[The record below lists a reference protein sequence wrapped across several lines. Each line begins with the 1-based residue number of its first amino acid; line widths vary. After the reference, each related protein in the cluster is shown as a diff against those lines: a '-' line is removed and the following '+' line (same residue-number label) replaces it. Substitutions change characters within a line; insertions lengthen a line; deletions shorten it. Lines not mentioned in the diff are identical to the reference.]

1 MFWSSGREKGGRDC
15 RVQNAEQV
23 RHPVYLPPVLSIESL
38 RGTTPESVHR
48 VSAAVVDTGGKLV
61 ARSGDPRFPTFLRS
75 AAKPFQAMPAVI
87 DGAAAQFGVTSEEL
101 AVACASHNS
110 ERRQVAI
117 VRGLLERI
125 GCDESDLAC
134 GSHRSLAVDLGVRL
148 EAERVPG
155 DLEPPSRLASN
166 CSGKHTLMLALARAR
181 GWHTAGYHLPDHPVQ
196 RRCREEMS
204 RWSGIPVDGM
214 VEGTDGCGVVS
225 FCLPLEAMAA
235 AFGRFGVSDEPAAV
249 AVRQAMLAHPDLVAG
264 QHRLCTA
271 VMQAYPGQIVA
282 KVGADGVYG
291 VALPTR
297 GLGLALKVE
306 DGDNRAA
313 MVALIA
319 ILAQLGLSPD
329 PRERLER
336 FAAFPVPNTRG
347 EQVGTVRAHGALAT
361 E

>member
-1 MFWSSGREKGGRDC
+1 MLI
-15 RVQNAEQV
+15 V
-23 RHPVYLPPVLSIESL
+23 ESL

-48 VSAAVVDTGGKLV
+48 VSAAVVDGAGRRV
-61 ARSGDPRFPTFLRS
+61 AWSGDPRFPTFLRS
-75 AAKPFQAMPAVI
+75 AAKPFQAMPAVL
-87 DGAAAQFGVTSEEL
+87 DGAVAQFAVTPEEL

-125 GCDESDLAC
+125 GCAEQDLAC

-148 EAERVPG
+148 EGERVPG
-155 DLEPPSRLASN
+155 DLEAPSRLASN
-166 CSGKHTLMLALARAR
+166 CSGKHTLMLAQARAQ

-196 RRCREEMS
+196 RRCREEMA
-204 RWSGIPVDGM
+204 RWSGIPADRMAEGM
-214 VEGTDGCGVVS
+214 DGCGVVS
-225 FCLPLEAMAA
+225 FCLPLEAMAT
-235 AFGRFGVSDEPAAV
+235 AFGRFGASDDPAA
-249 AVRQAMLAHPDLVAG
+249 RTIREAMLAHPDLVAG

-271 VMQAYPGQIVA
+271 VMQAYPGEIVA

-291 VALPTR
+291 VALPR
-297 GLGLALKVE
+297 LGLGLALKVE

-319 ILAQLGLSPD
+319 ILAQLGLTPD

-336 FAAFPVPNTRG
+336 FAAFPVLNTRG
-347 EQVGTVRAHGALAT
+347 EQVGTIRAHGALAT